1 MANFFIIR
9 NKEKNMYYWG
19 DGSWTKSKD
28 CAKKYQHKDCAEI
41 LMQIDKLDY
50 KICEVIEIP
59 SIADLEAKL
68 TESDAEIER
77 FKEINAVQKNKIINL
92 DKMYK
97 QSQEVQKQLK
107 QQLAEKDG
115 ELHQIYSHLGVE
127 AFGEDIHEQALKE
140 IANRENQYNQII
152 FKSKYTN
159 EEMIDFAVEQ
169 LEDVKDEVEYGIK
182 IWTSIDNYGD
192 KVVDYSD
199 LLEFID
205 QQIKLLKGNANED

>member
-1 MANFFIIR
+1 MDNFFIIR